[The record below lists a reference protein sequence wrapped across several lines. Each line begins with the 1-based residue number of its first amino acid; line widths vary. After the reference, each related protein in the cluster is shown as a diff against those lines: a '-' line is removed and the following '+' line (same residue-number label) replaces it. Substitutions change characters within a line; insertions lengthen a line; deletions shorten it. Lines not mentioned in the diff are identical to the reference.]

1 MAPIIPWFTIFFFLN
16 PFFISKNLL
25 ISLLCWPTYT
35 KFTRIICIY
44 QARKKVHG
52 RSQSRTA
59 VVFGCGQM
67 SIYERPPAAGLQNF
81 FQAWY
86 LHILCCILTLIE
98 KEHKSIWINGVN
110 LILKIFFTLH
120 LFSFFTIIFHFP
132 HLFFFYSKAGIVPV
146 VQSSVRGP
154 LTKNHTVDLSLA
166 VGRQTHSPLRD
177 ALPRLVEQLS

>member
-1 MAPIIPWFTIFFFLN
+1 MSPPQEFETNSLPLLPLSSKQVDNVSLNSYCILNRAVNHCAWHRSFLDLRFFFFLN

-86 LHILCCILTLIE
+86 FHILCCILTLIE

-120 LFSFFTIIFHFP
+120 LFSFFTIFHFP
-132 HLFFFYSKAGIVPV
+132 YLFF
-146 VQSSVRGP
+146 
-154 LTKNHTVDLSLA
+154 L
-166 VGRQTHSPLRD
+166 
-177 ALPRLVEQLS
+177 